1 MDLIPKPDQIVSAA
15 ANVAHKM
22 LYGGL
27 ADLRPMPRT
36 LIDEGVLREVYHY
49 RPSRTVREDG
59 DPVLLVT
66 PLAAP
71 AICFD
76 LRRGCSLV
84 EHLVSE
90 GRPTYLVE
98 YGEVSFA
105 NRTLGMEHWV
115 DEVVP
120 RAVEE
125 VSVHA
130 GGRPVHLVGW
140 SLGGIFALLTAAD
153 RPDLPI
159 ASLTVV
165 GSPVDVTQVPLVAP
179 IRPFLGLAGERA
191 GLVTQAYRL
200 MGGAPKP
207 LVRRAFQL
215 SSFNKLVTKPIAIA
229 AKLDDAD
236 FLAQVE
242 AVDRFT
248 ANMIAYPGRTFGQL
262 YHRMVKG
269 NQLAGGVIR
278 MDDREIALADLTV
291 PLLVFAGASDGIAP
305 VESVRPVVDMVSG
318 VDDLRFEIVPGGH
331 LGMLTGRGA
340 RSTTW
345 RVIDEWVAAHASDAP
360 ADAEPADTAAAD
372 TRRRGGRPSPGRAAR
387 PRPPPSDR
395 ARAPRAASRTRVRSA
410 PTPPGATAPVRPAA
424 SPAPADPWPS
434 LSGRRCTPPR
444 HPRLRAAPP
453 PRRLPAGSSPP
464 SWSCW
469 SRWRWPPPPSAGSG
483 SAATT

>member
-1 MDLIPKPDQIVSAA
+1 MWPRSTPRTLPETGDPLVTYEAMDLIPKPDQIVSAA

-49 RPSRTVREDG
+49 RPRGTAREHG

-84 EHLVSE
+84 EHFVE
-90 GRPTYLVE
+90 RGRRTYLVE

-105 NRTLGMEHWV
+105 NRTLGMEHWI

-120 RAVEE
+120 TAIRE
-125 VSVHA
+125 VSKHA
-130 GGRPVHLVGW
+130 GGRPVHVVGW

-153 RPDLPI
+153 QPDLPI
-159 ASLTVV
+159 ASVTTI
-165 GSPVDVTQVPLVAP
+165 GSPTDITQVPLVAP

-191 GLVTQAYRL
+191 GLVTQAYRV

-248 ANMIAYPGRTFGQL
+248 DNMIAYPGRTFGQL
-262 YHRMVKG
+262 YHRILKG
-269 NQLAGGVIR
+269 NQLASGTVAL
-278 MDDREIALADLTV
+278 DDREIKLTNLQV
-291 PLLVFAGASDGIAP
+291 PLLAFGGASDGIAP
-305 VESVRPVVDMVSG
+305 VACVRPVVDLVPN
-318 VDDLRFEIVPGGH
+318 VPKLRFEVVPGGH
-331 LGMLTGRGA
+331 LGMLTGRAA
-340 RSTTW
+340 RTTTW
-345 RVIDEWVAAHASDAP
+345 RILDEWISENSSEPEESGTAGSRARTARTTSGGRKPSVKP
-360 ADAEPADTAAAD
+360 ATKKAAAN
-372 TRRRGGRPSPGRAAR
+372 GSRPKAAKK
-387 PRPPPSDR
+387 
-395 ARAPRAASRTRVRSA
+395 AAPRKDAI
-410 PTPPGATAPVRPAA
+410 GANP
-424 SPAPADPWPS
+424 D
-434 LSGRRCTPPR
+434 RRY
-444 HPRLRAAPP
+444 
-453 PRRLPAGSSPP
+453 
-464 SWSCW
+464 
-469 SRWRWPPPPSAGSG
+469 GSG
-483 SAATT
+483 SSRSLATKK